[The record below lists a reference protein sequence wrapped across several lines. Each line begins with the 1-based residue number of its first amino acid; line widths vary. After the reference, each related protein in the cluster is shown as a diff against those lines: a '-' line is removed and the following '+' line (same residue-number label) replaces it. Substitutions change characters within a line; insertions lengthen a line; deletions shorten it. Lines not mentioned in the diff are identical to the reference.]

1 MNIGDAT
8 CKFTWEAQYHTAT
21 ITVKARALQAIFII
35 HFPLLIDSAAVAVC
49 VPLKYLKLQ
58 QFAYFEMRGRI
69 NHYKHC
75 CKLI

>member
-1 MNIGDAT
+1 MMMKLGMLMGSQACVHIRR
-8 CKFTWEAQYHTAT
+8 H
-21 ITVKARALQAIFII
+21 TVKARALQAVFII
-35 HFPLLIDSAAVAVC
+35 HFPLVNDSAAVAVC

-69 NHYKHC
+69 THYKHC